1 MQTPAWPHLSDC
13 RSLLSTRSV
22 WQPIPDVLTP
32 HQCLAVLI
40 HVWHH
45 PCIFCHSWLL
55 QAVPQFLSWHPI
67 MSFRSTKTQCN
78 SWPSQYFSVNA
89 FKANIASAVLFLYFP
104 IHFTLII
111 TLFALDMKLWRLCD
125 ENIQL
130 SYIKLQSED
139 ISLIFSLVSGCCLVL
154 NI

>member
-1 MQTPAWPHLSDC
+1 MQTPASPHLSDC
-13 RSLLSTRSV
+13 RSLLSTRSGS
-22 WQPIPDVLTP
+22 QPIPDVLTP
-32 HQCLAVLI
+32 HQCLAVLR

-67 MSFRSTKTQCN
+67 MSFRSTNTVQLLT
-78 SWPSQYFSVNA
+78 SSVLLSQRPQSKYC
-89 FKANIASAVLFLYFP
+89 ICSALYFP